1 MINYILALMI
11 LISCGYAFMHGGAS
25 EVSNAVITSGGT
37 AVSLFITIVGSMAT
51 WGGIMKIAQ
60 ASGLTDLIT
69 RIISPLLSKI
79 FKGIDKTGHAF
90 KAIAMNIA
98 ANLFGLGTV
107 TSCKCAA
114 SPGFK
119 VLQHSKYCNH
129 VTVFWVYNIK

>member
-51 WGGIMKIAQ
+51 WGGIMKVAQ

-79 FKGIDKTGHAF
+79 FRGIDKTGHAF

-98 ANLFGLGTV
+98 ANLFGLGN
-107 TSCKCAA
+107 AEIGRA
-114 SPGFK
+114 
-119 VLQHSKYCNH
+119 H
-129 VTVFWVYNIK
+129 V